1 MLLVSFKSKSL
12 RDFALYGKRHGIN
25 PAHAERIERCLA
37 AIEKTQSVEELVRSK
52 ARQTHGMHGAFDGTY
67 AVSVSGPSLRFDQAT
82 IAQDAQ
88 LIAQALQPVQH
99 CM

>member
-25 PAHAERIERCLA
+25 PTHAERIERCLA

-67 AVSVSGPSLRFDQAT
+67 AVSVSGPWRVTFTVKDGAAS
-82 IAQDAQ
+82 Q
-88 LIAQALQPVQH
+88 LDYVQYH
-99 CM
+99 